1 MRSVPYTD
9 GPCPGER
16 GAEGREMEDARN
28 ALTLCLREVGDA
40 ERPDGQMSKNP
51 DQTEARPS
59 AEGGG
64 SRADGGSGGGR
75 ARM

>member
-1 MRSVPYTD
+1 
-9 GPCPGER
+9 
-16 GAEGREMEDARN
+16 MEDARN